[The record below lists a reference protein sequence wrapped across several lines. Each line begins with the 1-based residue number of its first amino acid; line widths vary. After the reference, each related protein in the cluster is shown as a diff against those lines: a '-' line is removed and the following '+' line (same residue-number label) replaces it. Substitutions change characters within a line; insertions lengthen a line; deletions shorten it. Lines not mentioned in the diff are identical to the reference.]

1 MRELAPQH
9 GLAAAGL
16 CVRFA
21 MMSMR
26 EHLESLFEAE
36 RRGVGSIQE
45 YLDDGDGEAVQTFE
59 PNTLANS
66 GRDS

>member
-1 MRELAPQH
+1 
-9 GLAAAGL
+9 
-16 CVRFA
+16 

-59 PNTLANS
+59 PDTLANS